1 MVPIFLG
8 HPVASTDSKQTYSF
22 GVTGAWFVSTAT
34 WKSLLVCRCVCPP
47 WNLKCI
53 ILISGSHMASSS
65 DDDRW
70 NKLILKGK
78 ELTKKRKLEEALAAF
93 RKALAL
99 RHSDKLVSR
108 IKKIEVLL
116 SACVLIYGYHLSG
129 KSGTRNCQGIKNLSG
144 KCRWT
149 YTVCKLAQVKSH
161 KGVVIVWLLR

>member
-1 MVPIFLG
+1 
-8 HPVASTDSKQTYSF
+8 
-22 GVTGAWFVSTAT
+22 
-34 WKSLLVCRCVCPP
+34 
-47 WNLKCI
+47 
-53 ILISGSHMASSS
+53 MASSS

-144 KCRWT
+144 KCR
-149 YTVCKLAQVKSH
+149 
-161 KGVVIVWLLR
+161 